1 MSHTGG
7 MRKIINIQ
15 DEISLNGTTRKILFV
30 VNAPGFFLSHRLPLA
45 EAAKKAGYEVDVASA
60 FGPEVERIQA
70 QGFFHHTVA
79 FARSGQNPLVELRT
93 LMQLVRLFRREK
105 PDLVHLVTIKPVLY
119 GGLAGRIA
127 GTPGVVAAVSG
138 LGTVFVAQSLVARLR
153 KWLVTC
159 LYAMAFNQKRLA
171 VIFQNPDDR
180 DTLLAT
186 GALRK
191 DETRMIRG
199 SGVALSDYPYLP
211 EPEGKP
217 VVVMAARLLRDKG
230 VFEFVG
236 AANILRER
244 GVDVDM
250 RLIGSSDPGNPTS
263 VTEAE
268 LERWEE
274 EGVVTL
280 MGYRTDI
287 AHQYAS
293 ANVVCLPSYYG
304 EGLPKCLVEAAAC
317 GRAVVTTDHPGC
329 RDAIRPDESGLL
341 VPIKNKVAL
350 ADSIQQLVESPDL
363 RQRMGEAGRALAEE
377 AFAIEKVVDQHLRV
391 YEELLGEGQKQ
402 V

>member
-1 MSHTGG
+1 VFRRGARSG
-7 MRKIINIQ
+7 IINVQ
-15 DEISLNGTTRKILFV
+15 DETSLTRTTKKILLV
-30 VNAPGFFLSHRLPLA
+30 VNAPEFFLSHRLPLA
-45 EAAKKAGYEVDVASA
+45 VAAKEAGYEVDVASA
-60 FGPEVERIQA
+60 FGRGVDKINA
-70 QGFFHHTVA
+70 QGFSHHTVS
-79 FARSGQNPLVELRT
+79 FVRSGQNPLVELNT
-93 LMQLVRLFRREK
+93 LIQLVRLFHREK
-105 PDLVHLVTIKPVLY
+105 PDLVHLITIKPVLY
-119 GGLAGRIA
+119 GGLATRIA
-127 GTPGVVAAVSG
+127 GISSVVAAVSG
-138 LGTVFVAQSLVARLR
+138 LGTVFVADSIVAKLR
-153 KWLVTC
+153 KWLVKL

-180 DTLLAT
+180 DTLLSA

-199 SGVALSDYPYLP
+199 SGVRLADYPYLL

-250 RLIGSSDPGNPTS
+250 RLVGSSDPGNLNS

-268 LERWEE
+268 LECWEK

-280 MGYRTDI
+280 LGYRTDI

-341 VPIKNKVAL
+341 VPIKNSVAL
-350 ADSIQQLVESPDL
+350 ADAIQQLVGSPEL

-377 AFAIEKVVDQHLRV
+377 AFAIEKIVGQHLRI
-391 YEELLGEGQKQ
+391 YEELLCDVQK
-402 V
+402 